1 VSEEQLG
8 TLAGKLIAGTLAV
21 LDQARVTERER
32 EIKTETEGERERE
45 GVREGQRERDRERAI
60 VRERHRE

>member
-21 LDQARVTERER
+21 LDQALIRQSAY
-32 EIKTETEGERERE
+32 I
-45 GVREGQRERDRERAI
+45 
-60 VRERHRE
+60 